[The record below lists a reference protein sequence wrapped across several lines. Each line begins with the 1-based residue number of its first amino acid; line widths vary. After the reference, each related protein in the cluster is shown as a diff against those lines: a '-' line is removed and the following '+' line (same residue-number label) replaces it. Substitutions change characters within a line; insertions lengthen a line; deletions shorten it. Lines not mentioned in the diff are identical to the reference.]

1 MTNRRSLVLA
11 LTAAAL
17 TPTVTFAAE
26 AGDIFGGI
34 LQGIRDRKE
43 REWYEKNRDEGR
55 WDATKDVGTAS
66 TSGTVRTA
74 NATRATNGKRNFAG
88 ATTKSVPAAT
98 GAPSA
103 AARPNTTIAVTI
115 DATAVTTVVIF
126 GAMTGA
132 TIDAT
137 AVRIR
142 AATIGVTA
150 GMIGGT
156 TVADE
161 TFAPQSKAGPR
172 GEVFPASPAERRRK
186 AVFPFRRQRR
196 SRSETSPENPSS
208 PLPHEKIILLCFCA
222 NYARNPRRE
231 NLSL

>member
-1 MTNRRSLVLA
+1 MLCS
-11 LTAAAL
+11 
-17 TPTVTFAAE
+17 
-26 AGDIFGGI
+26 
-34 LQGIRDRKE
+34 QRKV
-43 REWYEKNRDEGR
+43 RGHSRVPNLKRYGLRTEKNASGTRR
-55 WDATKDVGTAS
+55 TATKDVGTAS

-126 GAMTGA
+126 GAMTVATTGA

-161 TFAPQSKAGPR
+161 TFAPKSNAGPR
-172 GEVFPASPAERRRK
+172 GEVFPASTAERRRK

-231 NLSL
+231 NLSW